1 MKYLGNFV
9 RVELLCADSFFPASF
24 FSSLLLLE
32 NRDRR
37 GLSRRQPFLPKNA
50 ARRLEDL
57 FDFNGGEDDDDDDD
71 DGDDGDVDGCHS
83 LSGRIC

>member
-1 MKYLGNFV
+1 MGNFV
-9 RVELLCADSFFPASF
+9 RVEHLSAAIFFPASF
-24 FSSLLLLE
+24 FSSLL
-32 NRDRR
+32 RDRR

-71 DGDDGDVDGCHS
+71 DDDGDDGDVGGCHS

>member
-1 MKYLGNFV
+1 MGNFV

-24 FSSLLLLE
+24 FSSLLLLLLV

-71 DGDDGDVDGCHS
+71 DGDDGDVGGCHS

>member
-1 MKYLGNFV
+1 M
-9 RVELLCADSFFPASF
+9 
-24 FSSLLLLE
+24 

-71 DGDDGDVDGCHS
+71 GDDGDVGGCHS

>member
-1 MKYLGNFV
+1 MGNFV
-9 RVELLCADSFFPASF
+9 QVELLCADSFFPAPF
-24 FSSLLLLE
+24 FSSLLLLLV

-71 DGDDGDVDGCHS
+71 GDDGDVGDGCHS